1 MLRSLISNIV
11 LRPFQKKLKR
21 RNQQVTGVAFVIFRW
36 HGETMGPPT
45 SSPSVVRGRNNN
57 NTIFSWPGKLGP
69 GASPSKNGITK
80 KRWTRCEVCRRILLL
95 ERLVRR
101 RYRYLYQQVSR
112 RHNSS
117 DVTGLLHSSEI
128 SEIYAW
134 WNDFST
140 QVVYYL
146 LYFVQIY
153 ISFLTT

>member
-57 NTIFSWPGKLGP
+57 NNTIFSWPGKLGP

-80 KRWTRCEVCRRILLL
+80 NGQGARFVGEFFFLFWTWILGQSSSLRR
-95 ERLVRR
+95 
-101 RYRYLYQQVSR
+101 YQQVYTY
-112 RHNSS
+112 
-117 DVTGLLHSSEI
+117 TGDAIIVRSIWTKKVPKNVEI
-128 SEIYAW
+128 SG
-134 WNDFST
+134 SL
-140 QVVYYL
+140 QM
-146 LYFVQIY
+146 
-153 ISFLTT
+153 